1 MEGVTLQACLAIVMF
16 LTTFIAGLVPLKLLR
31 YMAKQGAH
39 AQRRHSWVLTLL
51 SCFAGGVFL
60 GTCFLDIFPH
70 VNGNFDKY
78 KDTYGWKFAYPLP
91 EFLACMG
98 FFLVY
103 FFEEI
108 SLKVF
113 SSHGHTHGP
122 APPPQSFTPSVG
134 QNEKSNGVNGSTT
147 VDVAEIDDEGYPV
160 DRKFS
165 GVEPYPAVLT
175 HEHVMDES
183 VRYVNSDSANGG
195 ILKSITFAFVMSFHS
210 ILEGFA
216 LGVQEE
222 KSGIITLF
230 ISLIIHKG
238 IEAFSVGLQVSRGIN
253 SSKKKKKIL
262 ANILTICIYALM
274 TPVGSM
280 LGVLLTTW
288 DIDPIKRDLFVIILE
303 GCAAGTFIY
312 VTFFEVLA
320 QEKANDHSNLIQL
333 AAIVLGFACIALLQ
347 LQEHLGGD
355 GHGHAHG

>member
-1 MEGVTLQACLAIVMF
+1 MEGVTLQACLALVMF
-16 LTTFIAGLVPLKLLR
+16 ITTLTAGLVPLKLLR
-31 YMAKQGAH
+31 YMAKQGQH
-39 AQRRHSWVLTLL
+39 AQRRHSWILTLL

-70 VNGNFDKY
+70 VNGNFEKY
-78 KDTYGWKFAYPLP
+78 KDTYGMKFAYPLP

-122 APPPQSFTPSVG
+122 ATSPQSFDTSVDH
-134 QNEKSNGVNGSTT
+134 NEKANGYNGATT
-147 VDVAEIDDEGYPV
+147 IDVVVDEEDGFR

-165 GVEPYPAVLT
+165 TVEPYPAVLT

-183 VRYVNSDSANGG
+183 VRYVNSESSSGG

-238 IEAFSVGLQVSRGIN
+238 IEAFSVGLQVSRGIS
-253 SSKKKKKIL
+253 SSKKQKKIL
-262 ANILTICIYALM
+262 ANILTICVYALM

-288 DIDPIKRDLFVIILE
+288 DIDPIKRDMFVIILE
-303 GCAAGTFIY
+303 GFAAGTFIY

-333 AAIVLGFACIALLQ
+333 AAIVLGFTCIALLQ
-347 LQEHLGGD
+347 LQEHLGSG